1 MRQNRP
7 QATDQ
12 VDPSGDAPSL
22 SSSSSTVLTPSEI
35 PRQENQIT
43 PILEG
48 SAAEGN
54 AVEDDGLELLR
65 DLLFD
70 EYRQQIMM
78 MRNEVTRLQAE
89 LDALETQIQDKEAL
103 LSTITP
109 VIAGAI
115 RTNINESRDEMIEAL
130 TPVIAGAIRTN
141 INESRDE
148 MIDALYPIM
157 GRLVQRSVTEAM
169 RDLVQRIDQQMRRTL
184 NLKAMWKQFK
194 ARLRGV
200 SSAEMVMRDALP
212 LDVEQIFLIH
222 KESGLLLLH
231 LSASGKTDDDS
242 DIISGMLTAITE
254 FTEDAFGRREE
265 ESLNEIQYGDRS
277 ILLEAAHLVYIAIV
291 INGFES
297 SEFRNQMREIMIA
310 IEHRHAAALHHYD
323 GDDSRF
329 EESKAILASLL
340 T

>member
-103 LSTITP
+103 LSTI
-109 VIAGAI
+109 
-115 RTNINESRDEMIEAL
+115 